1 MARLQSAGAR
11 AAAQKQLENAR
22 AKAKS
27 EAINRSIFSHCIFE
41 LEDSVLKIIDEHFR
55 ESGWTVSSL
64 QYDGMHV
71 EHRRHFELKRVIAGA
86 EAAVKSKLGY
96 VIQLTEKELFGH
108 ASPDEQPTAEEED
121 IEMANADEAEE

>member
-1 MARLQSAGAR
+1 M
-11 AAAQKQLENAR
+11 
-22 AKAKS
+22 
-27 EAINRSIFSHCIFE
+27 
-41 LEDSVLKIIDEHFR
+41 LKIIDEHFR

-71 EHRRHFELKRVIAGA
+71 EHRRRAATTSASSSWNARHDIQGRAPAAFELKPVIAGA
-86 EAAVKSKLGY
+86 EAAVKTKLGY
-96 VIQLTEKELFGH
+96 DIQLTEKELFGH